1 MASPR
6 LTVIQSEKTTVTSS
20 SRVLRNSDDDIWK
33 RLEEAGF
40 DEESIKRRDKASLIA
55 YISKLESEVFFFNC
69 CVYNVLFTFLS
80 S

>member
-6 LTVIQSEKTTVTSS
+6 LTVIQSEKATVTSS

-55 YISKLESEVFFFNC
+55 YMTKLEAEVFF
-69 CVYNVLFTFLS
+69 
-80 S
+80 